1 MNFLN
6 SIAARGAI
14 LSRRRWLAAAG
25 LGTLVTACGGGSSDD
40 GVDAL
45 LERLQSQARKLVSQG
60 VVGAATGWADSTR
73 ARGAVAGLRR
83 LGGTAALERGDVM
96 AIGSN
101 TKAMTACVAASV
113 VDQGLLRW
121 DSTLAQTLPGLARE
135 ALPAYQGVTL
145 RQLLDHR
152 AGVMA
157 FNKPEDV
164 AIFLG
169 EVGTDVLTR
178 LQERAEVEDFFLQWL
193 LRQAPVRGTGADP
206 DFAYSNAGYAL
217 AARMLRA
224 ATGQDWEDL
233 LRQRVAQPL
242 GISLFVGEPLRKG
255 SDQPAGHA
263 LEGGQLQPQGL
274 PGAPERVWLEILSPA
289 GAVSL
294 AARDDA
300 LWLQWHLRALR
311 GDATP
316 LPRSYVQGLQDLTR
330 APANRYALG
339 WISHAMQGAGWLLHT
354 GETGGFQALS
364 LVAMDGS
371 RAAFAHSNIATE
383 DSIALLYESVS
394 ALLA

>member
-6 SIAARGAI
+6 FLAARGAI

-25 LGTLVTACGGGSSDD
+25 LGTLVTACGGGSDD
-40 GVDAL
+40 GADAL
-45 LERLQSQARKLVSQG
+45 LERLQSQASKLVSQG
-60 VVGAATGWADSTR
+60 VVGAATGWTDSTR
-73 ARGAVAGLRR
+73 AQVAVAGLRR
-83 LGGTAALERGDVM
+83 LGGTAALERGDLM

-164 AIFLG
+164 AMFLG

-178 LQERAEVEDFFLQWL
+178 LQEPAEVEDFFLQWL

-217 AARMLRA
+217 AAHMLRA

-233 LRQRVAQPL
+233 LRQRLAQPL
-242 GISLFVGEPLRKG
+242 GISLFVGEPLRRG

-263 LEGGQLQPQGL
+263 LEGGQLQPQSL
-274 PGAPERVWLEILSPA
+274 PGAPERAWLEILNPA

-300 LWLQWHLRALR
+300 LWLQWHLHALK
-311 GDATP
+311 GGATP
-316 LPRSYVQGLQDLTR
+316 LPRSYVQGLQDLAR

-339 WISHAMQGAGWLLHT
+339 WITHAMQGAGWLLHT

-383 DSIALLYESVS
+383 DSIALLYEGVSV
-394 ALLA
+394 LLA

>member
-40 GVDAL
+40 GADAL
-45 LERLQSQARKLVSQG
+45 MERLQSQARKLVSQG

-73 ARGAVAGLRR
+73 AQVAVAGLRR
-83 LGGTAALERGDVM
+83 LGGTAALERGDLM

-101 TKAMTACVAASV
+101 TKAMTACAAASV

-135 ALPAYQGVTL
+135 ALPAYQDVTL

-164 AIFLG
+164 AMFLG

-178 LQERAEVEDFFLQWL
+178 LQEPAEVEDFFLQWL

-224 ATGQDWEDL
+224 PPRGRTGQTCCASAWPSRWASPCSSASLCEG
-233 LRQRVAQPL
+233 VATSPQAMHWK
-242 GISLFVGEPLRKG
+242 VGNYSPKAWPGR
-255 SDQPAGHA
+255 
-263 LEGGQLQPQGL
+263 
-274 PGAPERVWLEILSPA
+274 PGA
-289 GAVSL
+289 
-294 AARDDA
+294 
-300 LWLQWHLRALR
+300 H
-311 GDATP
+311 
-316 LPRSYVQGLQDLTR
+316 
-330 APANRYALG
+330 G
-339 WISHAMQGAGWLLHT
+339 WKS
-354 GETGGFQALS
+354 
-364 LVAMDGS
+364 
-371 RAAFAHSNIATE
+371 
-383 DSIALLYESVS
+383 
-394 ALLA
+394 

>member
-6 SIAARGAI
+6 FLAARGAN
-14 LSRRRWLAAAG
+14 LSRRHWLAAAG
-25 LGTLVTACGGGSSDD
+25 LGTLVTACGGGGDDD
-40 GVDAL
+40 GAGAL
-45 LERLQSQARKLVSQG
+45 QERLQSQASKLVSQG
-60 VVGAATGWADSTR
+60 VVGAATGWTDFTR
-73 ARGAVAGLRR
+73 AQVAVAGLRR

-157 FNKPEDV
+157 FTAPED
-164 AIFLG
+164 AATFPP
-169 EVGTDVLTR
+169 EAGTDVITR
-178 LQERAEVEDFFLQWL
+178 LQQPAEVEEFFLQWL
-193 LRQAPVRGTGADP
+193 LRQGPVRGTGADP

-224 ATGQDWEDL
+224 ATGQQWADL

-242 GISLFVGEPLRKG
+242 GISLFVGEPLRRG
-255 SDQPAGHA
+255 RDQPAGHA

-274 PGAPERVWLEILSPA
+274 PEAPERAWLEILNPA

-294 AARDDA
+294 TARDDA
-300 LWLQWHLRALR
+300 LWLQWHVRALR

-316 LPRSYVQGLQDLTR
+316 LPRSYVQGLQDLAR

-394 ALLA
+394 VLLA

>member
-6 SIAARGAI
+6 FLAARGAI

-25 LGTLVTACGGGSSDD
+25 LGTLVTACGGGSDD
-40 GVDAL
+40 GADAL
-45 LERLQSQARKLVSQG
+45 LERLQSQASKLVSQG
-60 VVGAATGWADSTR
+60 VVGAATGWTDSTR
-73 ARGAVAGLRR
+73 ARVAVAGLRR

-113 VDQGLLRW
+113 VDQGMLRW

-145 RQLLDHR
+145 RQMLDHR

-164 AIFLG
+164 AMFLG

-178 LQERAEVEDFFLQWL
+178 LQEPAEVEDFFLQWL

-224 ATGQDWEDL
+224 ATGQDWADL

-242 GISLFVGEPLRKG
+242 GISLFVGEPLRRG
-255 SDQPAGHA
+255 SDQPSGHA

-274 PGAPERVWLEILSPA
+274 PGAPERAWLEILNPA

-300 LWLQWHLRALR
+300 LWLQWHLHALR
-311 GDATP
+311 GGATP
-316 LPRSYVQGLQDLTR
+316 LPHSYVQGLQDLAR

-339 WISHAMQGAGWLLHT
+339 WITHAMQGAGWLLHT

-394 ALLA
+394 VLLA

>member
-6 SIAARGAI
+6 FLAARGAA

-25 LGTLVTACGGGSSDD
+25 LGTLVTACGGGSDD
-40 GVDAL
+40 GADAL
-45 LERLQSQARKLVSQG
+45 LERLQSQASKLVSQG
-60 VVGAATGWADSTR
+60 VVGAATGWTDSTR
-73 ARGAVAGLRR
+73 AQVAVAGLRR
-83 LGGTAALERGDVM
+83 LGGTAALERGDLM

-135 ALPAYQGVTL
+135 ALPAYQSVTL

-164 AIFLG
+164 AMFLG

-178 LQERAEVEDFFLQWL
+178 LQEPAEVEDFFLQWL

-224 ATGQDWEDL
+224 ATGQDWADL

-242 GISLFVGEPLRKG
+242 GISLFVGEPLRRG

-263 LEGGQLQPQGL
+263 LEGGQLQPQSL
-274 PGAPERVWLEILSPA
+274 AGAPERAWLEILNPA

-294 AARDDA
+294 TARDDA
-300 LWLQWHLRALR
+300 LWLQWHLHALR

-316 LPRSYVQGLQDLTR
+316 LPRSYLQGLQELAR

-339 WISHAMQGAGWLLHT
+339 WITHAMQGAGWLLHT

-394 ALLA
+394 VLLA

>member
-6 SIAARGAI
+6 FLAARGAI

-25 LGTLVTACGGGSSDD
+25 LGTLVTACGGGSDD
-40 GVDAL
+40 GADAL
-45 LERLQSQARKLVSQG
+45 LERLQSQASKLVSQG
-60 VVGAATGWADSTR
+60 VVGAATGWTDSTR
-73 ARGAVAGLRR
+73 AQVAVAGLRR
-83 LGGTAALERGDVM
+83 LGGTAALERGDLM

-164 AIFLG
+164 AMFLG

-178 LQERAEVEDFFLQWL
+178 LQEPAEVEDFFLQWL

-217 AARMLRA
+217 AACMLRA

-233 LRQRVAQPL
+233 LRQRLAQPL
-242 GISLFVGEPLRKG
+242 GISLFVGEPLRRG

-274 PGAPERVWLEILSPA
+274 PGAPERAWLEILNPA

-300 LWLQWHLRALR
+300 LWLQWHLHALR
-311 GDATP
+311 GDTTP
-316 LPRSYVQGLQDLTR
+316 LPRSYVQGLQDLAR

-339 WISHAMQGAGWLLHT
+339 WITHAMQGAGWLLHT

-394 ALLA
+394 VLLA

>member
-6 SIAARGAI
+6 FLAARGAV

-25 LGTLVTACGGGSSDD
+25 LGTLVTACGGGSDD
-40 GVDAL
+40 GADAL
-45 LERLQSQARKLVSQG
+45 LERLQSQASKLVSQG
-60 VVGAATGWADSTR
+60 VVGAATGWTDSTR
-73 ARGAVAGLRR
+73 AQVAVAGLRR
-83 LGGTAALERGDVM
+83 LGGTAALERGDLM

-164 AIFLG
+164 AMFLG

-178 LQERAEVEDFFLQWL
+178 LQEPAEVEDFFLQWL

-217 AARMLRA
+217 AAHMLRA

-233 LRQRVAQPL
+233 LRQRLAQPL
-242 GISLFVGEPLRKG
+242 GISLFVGEPLRRG

-263 LEGGQLQPQGL
+263 LEGGQLQPQSL
-274 PGAPERVWLEILSPA
+274 PGAPERAWLEILNPA

-300 LWLQWHLRALR
+300 LWLQWHLHALK
-311 GDATP
+311 GGATP
-316 LPRSYVQGLQDLTR
+316 LPRSYVQGLQDLAR

-339 WISHAMQGAGWLLHT
+339 WITHAMQGAGWLLHT

-383 DSIALLYESVS
+383 DSIALLYEGVSV
-394 ALLA
+394 LLA

>member
-6 SIAARGAI
+6 FLAARGAV

-25 LGTLVTACGGGSSDD
+25 LGTLVTACGGGSDD
-40 GVDAL
+40 GADAL
-45 LERLQSQARKLVSQG
+45 LERLQSQASKLVSQG
-60 VVGAATGWADSTR
+60 VVGAATGWTDSTR
-73 ARGAVAGLRR
+73 AQVAVAGLRR
-83 LGGTAALERGDVM
+83 LGGTAALERGDLM

-164 AIFLG
+164 AMFLG

-178 LQERAEVEDFFLQWL
+178 LQAPAEVEDFFLQWL

-224 ATGQDWEDL
+224 ATGQDWADL

-242 GISLFVGEPLRKG
+242 GISLFVGEPLRRG

-263 LEGGQLQPQGL
+263 LEGGQLQPQSL
-274 PGAPERVWLEILSPA
+274 AGAPERAWLEILNPA

-294 AARDDA
+294 TARDDA
-300 LWLQWHLRALR
+300 LWLQWHLHALR

-316 LPRSYVQGLQDLTR
+316 LPRSYLQGLQELAR

-339 WISHAMQGAGWLLHT
+339 WITHAMQGAGWLLHT

-394 ALLA
+394 VLLA

>member
-6 SIAARGAI
+6 FLAARGAI

-25 LGTLVTACGGGSSDD
+25 LGTLVTACGGGSDD
-40 GVDAL
+40 GADAL
-45 LERLQSQARKLVSQG
+45 LERLQSQASKLVSQG
-60 VVGAATGWADSTR
+60 VVGAATGWTDSTR
-73 ARGAVAGLRR
+73 AQVAVAGLRR
-83 LGGTAALERGDVM
+83 LGGTAALERGDLM

-135 ALPAYQGVTL
+135 ALPAYQSVTL

-164 AIFLG
+164 AMFLG

-178 LQERAEVEDFFLQWL
+178 LQEPAEVEDFFLQWL

-224 ATGQDWEDL
+224 ATGQDWADL

-242 GISLFVGEPLRKG
+242 GISLFVGEPLRRG

-263 LEGGQLQPQGL
+263 LEGGQL
-274 PGAPERVWLEILSPA
+274 
-289 GAVSL
+289 
-294 AARDDA
+294 
-300 LWLQWHLRALR
+300 
-311 GDATP
+311 
-316 LPRSYVQGLQDLTR
+316 
-330 APANRYALG
+330 
-339 WISHAMQGAGWLLHT
+339 
-354 GETGGFQALS
+354 
-364 LVAMDGS
+364 
-371 RAAFAHSNIATE
+371 
-383 DSIALLYESVS
+383 
-394 ALLA
+394 

>member
-6 SIAARGAI
+6 FLAARGAV

-25 LGTLVTACGGGSSDD
+25 LGTLVTACGGGSDD
-40 GVDAL
+40 GADAL
-45 LERLQSQARKLVSQG
+45 LERLQSQASKLVSQG
-60 VVGAATGWADSTR
+60 VVGAATGWTDSTR
-73 ARGAVAGLRR
+73 AQVAVAGLRR
-83 LGGTAALERGDVM
+83 LGGTAALERGDLM

-157 FNKPEDV
+157 FNKPEDL
-164 AIFLG
+164 AMFLG

-178 LQERAEVEDFFLQWL
+178 LQEPAEVEDFFLQWL

-217 AARMLRA
+217 AAHMLRA

-233 LRQRVAQPL
+233 LRQRLAQPL
-242 GISLFVGEPLRKG
+242 GISLFVGEPLRRG

-263 LEGGQLQPQGL
+263 LEGGQLQPQSL
-274 PGAPERVWLEILSPA
+274 PGAPERAWLEILNPA

-300 LWLQWHLRALR
+300 LWLQWHLHALK
-311 GDATP
+311 GGATP
-316 LPRSYVQGLQDLTR
+316 LPRSYVQGLQDLAR

-339 WISHAMQGAGWLLHT
+339 WITHAMQGAGWLLHT

-383 DSIALLYESVS
+383 DSIALLYEGVSV
-394 ALLA
+394 LLA

>member
-6 SIAARGAI
+6 FLAARGAI

-25 LGTLVTACGGGSSDD
+25 LGTLVTACGGGSDD
-40 GVDAL
+40 GADAL
-45 LERLQSQARKLVSQG
+45 LERLQSQASKLVSQG
-60 VVGAATGWADSTR
+60 VVGAATGWTDSTR
-73 ARGAVAGLRR
+73 AQVAVAGLRR
-83 LGGTAALERGDVM
+83 LGGTAALERGDLM

-135 ALPAYQGVTL
+135 ALPAYQSVTL

-164 AIFLG
+164 AMFLG

-178 LQERAEVEDFFLQWL
+178 LQEPAEVEDFFLQWL

-233 LRQRVAQPL
+233 LRQRLAQPL
-242 GISLFVGEPLRKG
+242 GISLFVGEPLRRG

-274 PGAPERVWLEILSPA
+274 PGAPERAWLEILNPA

-300 LWLQWHLRALR
+300 LWLQWHLHALR
-311 GDATP
+311 GDTTP
-316 LPRSYVQGLQDLTR
+316 LPRSYVQGLQDLAR

-339 WISHAMQGAGWLLHT
+339 WITHAMQGAGWLLHT

-394 ALLA
+394 VLLA